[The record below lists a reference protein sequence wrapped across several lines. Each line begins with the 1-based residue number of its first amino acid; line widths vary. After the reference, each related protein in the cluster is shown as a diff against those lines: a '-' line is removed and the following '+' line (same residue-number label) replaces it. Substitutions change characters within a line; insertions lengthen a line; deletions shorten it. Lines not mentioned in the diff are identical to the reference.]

1 VFYDSIWWHTYHK
14 LSVPTYLGH
23 MISYDQARDLLLE
36 MTESESLRRHAR
48 TVELVMIGLA
58 EHFEED
64 ETKFGIT
71 GLLHD
76 ADYEKYPDQHPSV
89 IVKKLNEMGET
100 EIAHAIAGHYTKW
113 NVPRESLLDKC
124 IVAADEL
131 TGFIVAAAL
140 IRPTKIE
147 GMKVKSV
154 TKKLKTSTF
163 AAKVDREEV
172 YKGAELLGWEIN
184 DLIIFIIKILQ
195 NNAAELGLAA
205 D

>member
-1 VFYDSIWWHTYHK
+1 
-14 LSVPTYLGH
+14 
-23 MISYDQARDLLLE
+23 MIKYEKAKEIFLE
-36 MTESESLRRHAR
+36 MTETPSLRRHAR
-48 TVELVMIGLA
+48 TVELVMRGLA
-58 EHFEED
+58 KHFGED
-64 ETKFGIT
+64 EEKFAIT

-76 ADYEKYPDQHPSV
+76 ADYEKHPDQHPNV
-89 IVKKLNEMGET
+89 IVTQLEEMGEI

-113 NVPRESLLDKC
+113 NVPRNSLLDKC

-154 TKKLKTSTF
+154 TKKLKTATF

-172 YKGAELLGWEIN
+172 RKGAELLGWELN
-184 DLIIFIIKILQ
+184 DLISFIIEVLQ
-195 NNAAELGLAA
+195 ANAVELELSSN
-205 D
+205 